1 MQEKLTF
8 TYSKVVYLVYELNN
22 SSNPVDSLN
31 SGNTFTRNVVTF
43 VVNNNSLRFPE
54 TRQNNFL
61 ISDERSNH
69 GISDKVVE

>member
-22 SSNPVDSLN
+22 SCNPVDSLN

-43 VVNNNSLRFPE
+43 VVNNNSSRFPE

-61 ISDERSNH
+61 ISGERSNH
-69 GISDKVVE
+69 DISDKVVE

>member
-31 SGNTFTRNVVTF
+31 SGNTFTRNVATF

-61 ISDERSNH
+61 ISGERSNH